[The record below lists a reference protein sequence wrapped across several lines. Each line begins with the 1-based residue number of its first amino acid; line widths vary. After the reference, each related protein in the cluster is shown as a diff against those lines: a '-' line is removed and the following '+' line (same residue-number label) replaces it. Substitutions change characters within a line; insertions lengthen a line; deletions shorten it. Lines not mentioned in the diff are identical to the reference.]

1 MDAHDT
7 DDPNFSYADPSD
19 RLVKRQIIRLVERAT
34 GQRELRRLYLH
45 NRRYPRPG
53 ESFFAAAV
61 RHLRLDVQYDPVRLM
76 RIPRTGPV
84 VIVANHPYGVLDGIV
99 LSWLIEKVRSDFYV
113 LTNAV
118 LLRAPEVRDFVL
130 PVDFAAT
137 PEAVQTNIASRAKA
151 RDHLA
156 KGGCIVV
163 FPAGGVSTAPDRLG
177 RRPAIDAP
185 WQPFTGQ
192 LIQRAKA
199 SVVPVCFSGQ
209 NSRLFQIAS
218 HLSLTLR
225 LSLIFHEVRNRIGT
239 SLPVAVGD
247 PIPFAKIAHL
257 KDRQELANELMA
269 RTYALAEADWSSK
282 GPRIGYG
289 RRLDRRAELPE
300 SAFSAFLSVWNKD
313 RKIKRAARRFGRRL
327 G

>member
-1 MDAHDT
+1 MDAHQIDE
-7 DDPNFSYADPSD
+7 PEFSYADPAD
-19 RLVKRQIIRLVERAT
+19 KLVKRQLIRLVERAT
-34 GQRELRRLYLH
+34 GQRELRRLYLD
-45 NRRYPRPG
+45 NRRNPQPG

-61 RHLRLDVQYDPVRLM
+61 RRLQLDVQFDPARLA
-76 RIPRTGPV
+76 RIPRSGPL

-99 LSWLIEKVRSDFYV
+99 LSWLVQMVRNDFYV

-118 LLRAPEVRDFVL
+118 LLKAPEVRDYVL
-130 PVDFAAT
+130 PVDFANT
-137 PEAVQTNIASRAKA
+137 PEATKTNIESRAKA

-156 KGGCIVV
+156 KGGAIVV

-199 SVVPVCFSGQ
+199 TVVPVCFSGQ

-218 HLSLTLR
+218 HMSLTLR
-225 LSLIFHEVRNRIGT
+225 LSLIFHEVHNRIGT
-239 SLPVAVGD
+239 SLPVAIGE
-247 PIPFAKIAHL
+247 PIPYSRLAHI
-257 KDRQELANELMA
+257 KDRQQLANELRA
-269 RTYALAEADWSSK
+269 LTYGLAESDWSGR

-289 RRLDRRAELPE
+289 RRLDRKMELPQ
-300 SAFSAFLSVWNKD
+300 SAFAAFLSVWDKE
-313 RKIKRAARRFGRRL
+313 RKAKRAARRAGRRL